1 MIKLISIL
9 KEMMVDKE
17 LVNKALK
24 DIRTLGQINPINSRE
39 IIFEDGIVSLE
50 VNYFDGHLWISSIY
64 TDIEN
69 RNQGK
74 ATKVMQDICNIA
86 DKYQVPI
93 SMGVSPFGK
102 SSNKLNKSQLMK
114 WYTKFGF
121 KNIGFGDMERIPQI

>member
-1 MIKLISIL
+1 MIKLLDLLS
-9 KEMMVDKE
+9 EMMVDKE

-24 DIRTLGQINPINSRE
+24 DIRSLGQMNPINPRE
-39 IIFEDGIVSLE
+39 IIFEGGIVSLE

-64 TDIEN
+64 TDTEN

-93 SMGVSPFGK
+93 QMDVSPFGK
-102 SSNKLNKSQLMK
+102 SDNKLNKLS
-114 WYTKFGF
+114 
-121 KNIGFGDMERIPQI
+121 